1 MNSLTALPCDSDGNL
16 LPPGVPPPPRPG
28 PEPGDW
34 APFHSELQF
43 QIADIFYRRAEI
55 SASNI
60 NEILEVWAQ
69 SFSDC
74 DGHAPFK
81 NHEEMHATID
91 ASRLGDVP
99 WQCMVTDIAE
109 DVDDR
114 TPWTQTRYEIWYRN
128 PDSVVSNMLDNP
140 DFDRQFDT
148 RAYIELDADQNRRWS
163 NVMSGNIAWRRSVS
177 TMISPSLTIHLT
189 IFPHRTTL

>member
-1 MNSLTALPCDSDGNL
+1 
-16 LPPGVPPPPRPG
+16 V
-28 PEPGDW
+28 
-34 APFHSELQF
+34 
-43 QIADIFYRRAEI
+43 
-55 SASNI
+55 
-60 NEILEVWAQ
+60 
-69 SFSDC
+69 
-74 DGHAPFK
+74 PFK

-91 ASRLGDVP
+91 VSRLGDVP

-114 TPWTQTRYEIWYRN
+114 TPWTQMRYKIWYCN

-148 RAYIELDADQNRRWS
+148 CAYIELDADQNRRWS